1 MNNEKVVNKYE
12 YKIPSWAMSQ
22 LINGDCSGLDDKEL
36 KAIRDFELVVL
47 AKHGSGHWS
56 IESEEKYFSW
66 HNDVTDLGND
76 VYDCVYVVIEDAS
89 EEEKLVT
96 GTWLPVFPGFYETY
110 FNGDCLYDS
119 EIEYIRETVKPEELA
134 DVLVDKFYET
144 KAFDKLYKEYQES
157 IAKQCVSVIW
167 NELRNLHYVEDMQFE
182 EICSPKYYNF
192 VNDSINVKVTFSDEN
207 IRNIKTMIQE
217 HEDEWNEYL
226 KQTYTSRDGFISHHS
241 NNPDAEEW
249 DIEAALSDRHNAGA
263 ILEFICREN
272 NITDETLYYGCV
284 DNVQMDI
291 ELHKKECIERGW
303 YVPKNICLDWFKSLK
318 PRFCNNY
325 KFERRVTF
333 GFSTQYIFDT
343 PKQRYIFS
351 VTKQEPKSD
360 GFIVKRI
367 FKIFLFAKLKEE
379 KRHEDNN

>member
-1 MNNEKVVNKYE
+1 MNNKKVVNKYE

-89 EEEKLVT
+89 EEEKLVI

-110 FNGDCLYDS
+110 FNGDSMYES
-119 EIEYIRETVKPEELA
+119 EIQYIRETIVPEELA
-134 DVLVDKFYET
+134 DCMIENLYNSQ
-144 KAFDKLYKEYQES
+144 AGDKLFREYQLS
-157 IAKQCVSVIW
+157 IAKQCVSIIW
-167 NELRNLHYVEDMQFE
+167 NELYHLHYVENIEFE

-207 IRNIKTMIQE
+207 IRNIKAMIQE
-217 HEDEWNEYL
+217 HQDEWKEYL
-226 KQTYTSRDGFISHHS
+226 KVTYTSYDGFCSHHS
-241 NNPDAEEW
+241 NSSEADEW
-249 DIEAALSDRHNAGA
+249 DIETALNDSHNAGA
-263 ILEFICREN
+263 ILEFLCSEN
-272 NITDETLYYGCV
+272 NITSETLYYGCTDEV
-284 DNVQMDI
+284 GLDTNA
-291 ELHKKECIERGW
+291 LKKECIKNGW
-303 YVPKNICLDWFKSLK
+303 YVPKNICLDWFKSLRY
-318 PRFCNNY
+318 RFKGKY
-325 KFERRVTF
+325 KFRRVVILAMP
-333 GFSTQYIFDT
+333 TQYILET
-343 PKQRYIFS
+343 PKQRYFFAI
-351 VTKQEPKSD
+351 TRQEPTNKV
-360 GFIVKRI
+360 FITKRI

-379 KRHEDNN
+379 KKI